1 AFIPGL
7 RETEAGRAIRFWQT
21 PPPTTKPA
29 VQPGQL
35 GREMEQQAAKPS
47 DTITIDPATATNLG
61 LQTAVVES
69 RTFDQAVRT
78 TGRIAADER
87 RITHVHT
94 KVDGW
99 VERAFAN
106 FEGQEIRKGE
116 ALFTFYS
123 PDLVANEQEYL

>member
-1 AFIPGL
+1 
-7 RETEAGRAIRFWQT
+7 
-21 PPPTTKPA
+21 
-29 VQPGQL
+29 
-35 GREMEQQAAKPS
+35 
-47 DTITIDPATATNLG
+47 DTITIDPSTATNLG

-69 RTFDQAVRT
+69 RAFDQAVRT

-99 VERAFAN
+99 VEKAFAN

-123 PDLVANEQEYL
+123 PDLVATEQEYLLAIRARRDFNKSEFEVVRNSGESLVEATRRRLQLWDLTKEQIDEI